1 LPGSAES
8 CVKSTNRAGFVNAM
22 APPVRFGNLGSVTN
36 DAGEVQEALAA
47 VADPADA
54 DFLQRFFKTGPGE
67 YGEGD
72 VFIGVRVPQTRAVA
86 KRFEGMPL
94 EQLDVLLDSPV
105 HEHRLAGLIILNRA
119 FERASR
125 PRDRDDAA
133 RERLAAFYLAAVRRG
148 RVNNWDLVD
157 SSAEFVL
164 GAWLWDR
171 QRDLLDE
178 LAASDVLWERRVA
191 VLATFAFIRRGDAS
205 TTLALAE
212 RLLTDREDLMHKAVG
227 WMLREVGKRVDRALL
242 LAFLDDHAARMPRT
256 MLSYATEHLDPQV
269 RAEYRAAR

>member
-1 LPGSAES
+1 M
-8 CVKSTNRAGFVNAM
+8 KSTNRAGFVNAT

-36 DAGEVQEALAA
+36 DAGEVKEALAA

-72 VFIGVRVPQTRAVA
+72 VFIGVSVPQTRAVA

-119 FERASR
+119 FERASP

-171 QRDLLDE
+171 PRDLLDE

-205 TTLALAE
+205 TTLTLAE
-212 RLLTDREDLMHKAVG
+212 RLLADREDLMHKAVG

-242 LAFLDDHAARMPRT
+242 LAFLDEHAARMPRT
-256 MLSYATEHLDPQV
+256 MLSYATEHLDPQA